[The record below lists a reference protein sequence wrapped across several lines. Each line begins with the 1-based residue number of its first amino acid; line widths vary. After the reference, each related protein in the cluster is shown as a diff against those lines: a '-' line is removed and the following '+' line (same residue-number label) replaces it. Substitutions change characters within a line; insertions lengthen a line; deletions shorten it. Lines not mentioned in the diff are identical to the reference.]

1 MGRGGNGHQTVD
13 DIKTV
18 RENNSVCFLLL
29 SSTRWGSPRI
39 SDLTCSVVHRA
50 NEDFKKCALLI
61 PLENSENLKIDDIAE
76 A

>member
-1 MGRGGNGHQTVD
+1 MNQRF
-13 DIKTV
+13 
-18 RENNSVCFLLL
+18 SVVLV
-29 SSTRWGSPRI
+29 TRWVSQRL

-61 PLENSENLKIDDIAE
+61 PVENPENLEIDDITE